1 MTAQSKLSQTMIDNR
16 FKMHD
21 RILLG
26 VALIAG
32 IMMGTQLPLVA
43 QPVLGQ
49 ASSSVSRSN
58 LRSYIGLTYRQLPTG
73 FKDNGGW
80 VVKGGRYR
88 ADFVQRGN
96 TRMIWFT
103 KVLKWDRGGAVPVQV
118 VDVMELPTFPR
129 SQELHYA
136 FCRLD
141 GVNDRE
147 IFAIAEATHDDI
159 RTTIY
164 RAWRANTK
172 TEKIEP
178 ISTKGVACP
187 QV

>member
-1 MTAQSKLSQTMIDNR
+1 MTAQSKLSQTTIDNR
-16 FKMHD
+16 FKMRD

-26 VALIAG
+26 ATLIAG
-32 IMMGTQLPLVA
+32 FTLGTQLPLVA
-43 QPVLGQ
+43 QPALSQ

-58 LRSYIGLTYRQLPTG
+58 IRSYIGLTYRQLPSG

-80 VVKGGRYR
+80 VVQGGRYR

-103 KVLKWDRGGAVPVQV
+103 KVLKWNRGGAVPVQV

-136 FCRLD
+136 FCRLN

-147 IFAIAEATHDDI
+147 IFAIAEATNDDI
-159 RTTIY
+159 RTTIH

-172 TEKIEP
+172 TEKVETIT
-178 ISTKGVACP
+178 TKGVVCP